1 MILNALHSAPQ
12 YLAYFTESCFDHFY
26 SWSKWIFI
34 SAVIIATLLL
44 GVRYGKHRI
53 LAKIFNTVNFLFF
66 GTFVSSIILFYP
78 IYYHALQPT
87 ANDPEIWRALLT
99 ALQHTFRLF
108 ALDGEYLG
116 FKELLTEL
124 VEASVLTEA
133 QMESW
138 IRLSTWLYVC
148 APLLTFT
155 FLLSFFKNLVSHIRY
170 STAFFRTTHIFSELN
185 DKTLALAKS
194 IAKKEDD
201 SYKGWNWFKKLFVGS
216 SIVFTDIIDE
226 NKEKYY
232 EFIDEANSLG
242 AILFRKDL
250 DSIKLIRFR
259 KTRKIKI
266 YLISEDENEKIR
278 HATSVMNQYDYP
290 NVELYVFSEKVQSR
304 LILGVKDIKRMKVV
318 RVNDIQNLI
327 YHNLD
332 TYGKRLFD
340 NAKARYSGE
349 GNIKISA
356 VIVGFGRYGSE
367 LLRALS
373 WFCQYPGFDLEVDVF
388 DNDKDV
394 KSKFE
399 ALYPSMIE
407 VSERTAPERGDA
419 NYKLNFYEEIN
430 INSVAF
436 KEKFDEIKN
445 PTYIFV
451 SLGTDSDNIEA
462 ALNIRTIC
470 AQRGITPDIETVVY
484 DSNSAKLMS
493 CVWTPD
499 AEPEF
504 IRCGKNPNAGKD
516 DKSTK
521 SDGVKNYKG
530 QAYNIHMIG
539 DLESFYSCD
548 TVINARWEKEGEII
562 NRRYSGVDESS
573 TEEQKYI
580 ADRGFWQYEYN
591 YKSSVSKAIHER
603 LKYKLNDT
611 EYRADLPFMS
621 TPLASWADDNK
632 IEYSKLEHIRWNAY
646 MRSEGYSSGKE
657 RYDLAK
663 RHNLILT
670 NADLAKKD
678 EAEHT
683 TKRLDDA
690 I

>member
-1 MILNALHSAPQ
+1 MISSILYSAPK
-12 YLAYFTESCFDHFY
+12 YRAFLTESCFDSFY
-26 SWSKWIFI
+26 SWATWIFI
-34 SAVIIATLLL
+34 SALIIATILM

-53 LAKIFNTVNFLFF
+53 LARIFNTINLLFF
-66 GTFVSSIILFYP
+66 GIFVSSVLLFYP
-78 IYYHALQPT
+78 IYYHALQPSSG
-87 ANDPEIWRALLT
+87 DPEFWRAML
-99 ALQHTFRLF
+99 ASIQHSLRLF

-116 FKELLTEL
+116 LTEL
-124 VEASVLTEA
+124 LGELVESNVLTAA
-133 QMESW
+133 QKESW
-138 IRLSTWLYVC
+138 IRLSAWLYVG

-155 FLLSFFKNLVSHIRY
+155 FLLSFFKNIVSHIRY
-170 STAFFRTTHIFSELN
+170 STACFRTTHIFSELN
-185 DKTLALAKS
+185 DKSLALAKS
-194 IAKKEDD
+194 LATKENEK
-201 SYKGWNWFKKLFVGS
+201 YKGWKWFKKIFVRS

-226 NKEKYY
+226 NKEQYY
-232 EFIDEANSLG
+232 ELMDEANALG

-304 LILGVKDIKRMKVV
+304 LILGVKDIKKMKVV

-340 NAKARYSGE
+340 NAEKQHNGK
-349 GNIKISA
+349 GNIKIST

-373 WFCQYPGFDLEVDVF
+373 WFCQYPGFDLEVDIF
-388 DNDKDV
+388 DSDTEV

-399 ALYPSMIE
+399 VLYPAMME
-407 VSERTAPERGDA
+407 VSRLDKPLDGDA
-419 NYKLNFYEEIN
+419 NYKFNFHGGIN
-430 INSVAF
+430 INSIEFKTAF
-436 KEKFDEIKN
+436 NEIKN

-462 ALNIRTIC
+462 ALNIRTFC
-470 AQRGITPDIETVVY
+470 AQRGISPDIETVVY

-493 CVWTPD
+493 CVWAPD
-499 AEPEF
+499 AEPKF
-504 IRCGKNPNAGKD
+504 TRYGRNANAEATGELVE
-516 DKSTK
+516 SG
-521 SDGVKNYKG
+521 GVKNYKSES
-530 QAYNIHMIG
+530 YDIHMIG
-539 DLESFYSCD
+539 SLDSFYSCD
-548 TVINARWEKEGEII
+548 TVIDARWEREGEII
-562 NRRYSGVDESS
+562 NRRYSGVDEASS
-573 TEEQKYI
+573 DSQKYT

-591 YKSSVSKAIHER
+591 YKSSVTKAIHER

-611 EYRADLPFMS
+611 KYRAELPFMS
-621 TPLASWADDNK
+621 TPLENWTDDEK
-632 IEYSKLEHIRWNAY
+632 LEYSAIEHLRWNAY
-646 MRSEGYSSGKE
+646 MRSEGYSAGEK

-663 RHNLILT
+663 CHDLIIT
-670 NADLAKKD
+670 NEQLAKKD
-678 EAEHT
+678 EAEGT
-683 TKRLDDA
+683 AKRLSDA